1 MTKEERAAKLK
12 EKFDLMKSIEKDFRS
27 RGYKYI
33 AGVDEVGRGPLA
45 GPVVAAAVILP
56 EDFNFYGI
64 DDSKK
69 LSEKKRNELN
79 ELIKG
84 KALAIGI
91 GVASNVEIDKINILN
106 ATKKAMQ
113 NALKSLGD
121 ELMRN
126 IGEKP
131 DLVLID
137 AVRLDN
143 LNIRQENIIKGD
155 AKVLSI
161 AAASIVAK
169 VYRDNLMIEYSREYP
184 GYDFEHNKGYGTK
197 NHYEGIE
204 NLGITKVHR
213 KTFLRKFLN
222 EE

>member
-12 EKFDLMKSIEKDFRS
+12 EKFDLMTSIEKDFRS

-56 EDFNFYGI
+56 EDFNFCGI

>member
-12 EKFDLMKSIEKDFRS
+12 EKFDVMTSFEKDFRS

-79 ELIKG
+79 ELIKE

-91 GVASNVEIDKINILN
+91 GVTSNVEIDKINILN

-113 NALKSLGD
+113 NALRSLSD

-204 NLGITKVHR
+204 NFGITKVHR